1 MKEKFLGVAAGM
13 GDHLAAGGGPA
24 QMKNVRDRLGIEPA
38 PAVDRLSVLTM
49 PADDFPWL
57 RMDPPRRSVSIH
69 ASHPGFYGDPYATYE
84 RIRAVLPVFFWEEHK
99 VWCFLNMADVGA
111 LLRDRRFGREL
122 LPREGQPPAPPP
134 AGREHVP
141 TFDAVNA
148 NSMLEREPPVH
159 LRLRTLVNRAFV
171 SRNIERLRPRIEA
184 LAHGLI
190 DGFQADHRADLI
202 AAYATP
208 IPVVVIAELLG
219 VPTERCPQLL
229 DWSHRMVA
237 MFQLDRTRELELAA
251 EEATVEFSA
260 FLRAYVAE
268 RRKRP
273 ADDLIS
279 HLLATQA
286 TGDRLSEDEL
296 IGTCILL
303 LNAGHEAT
311 VHAIGNG
318 VKTLLEQ
325 GTDPAAAF
333 GTPEA
338 TAATVEECLRF
349 DPPLHLFNRY
359 VQEDLEF
366 AGVKL
371 PRGSAVAL
379 MYGAANRDPAR
390 YPNAAAFDPTRP
402 VAGPGAGHATFGGG
416 IHFCLGAPLARLEL
430 QLALP
435 ILFQRLPGLRL
446 AGRPAYRDNYHF
458 HGLAALP
465 LAWP

>member
-1 MKEKFLGVAAGM
+1 
-13 GDHLAAGGGPA
+13 
-24 QMKNVRDRLGIEPA
+24 
-38 PAVDRLSVLTM
+38 M
-49 PADDFPWL
+49 PDDFPWL
-57 RMDPPRRSVSIH
+57 RIDPTRRSVSIS
-69 ASHPGFYGDPYATYE
+69 ASHPGFYGDPYASYE
-84 RIRAVLPVFFWEEHK
+84 RIRPILPVFYWEEHK
-99 VWCFLNMADVGA
+99 VWCFLNAGDVGA
-111 LLRDRRFGREL
+111 ILRDRRFGREL
-122 LPREGQPPAPPP
+122 LPLPGEIPAPAAP
-134 AGREHVP
+134 GREHVP

-159 LRLRTLVNRAFV
+159 MRLRTLVNRAFV

-190 DGFQADHRADLI
+190 DGFQSDRRADLI
-202 AAYATP
+202 AAYASP

-219 VPTERCPQLL
+219 VPAAMGPQLL

-251 EEATVEFSA
+251 EAATVEFA
-260 FLRAYVAE
+260 DFLRSHVAE
-268 RRKRP
+268 RRQQP

-318 VKTLLEQ
+318 VKILLEQ
-325 GTDPAAAF
+325 GTDLAAAF
-333 GTPEA
+333 GTDEA
-338 TAATVEECLRF
+338 TAATVEECLRY

-366 AGVKL
+366 AGVTL
-371 PRGSAVAL
+371 PRGTAVAL

-390 YPNAAAFDPTRP
+390 YPHAATFDPTRP
-402 VAGPGAGHATFGGG
+402 VAGPGAAHSTFGGG

-435 ILFQRLPGLRL
+435 ILFRRLPGLRL

-458 HGLAALP
+458 HGLSALQVE
-465 LAWP
+465 WP